1 MLATASM
8 LATAACAPP
17 RLHFDTSA
25 SPAPSAPNSD
35 CAGSYDTSG
44 NKAFYRDLEVISRK
58 TQAKAGAPLLGAA
71 RAPPEGGAAVCRAA
85 PAERLEAVLQ
95 GLSEEAKIALL
106 GKARF
111 QFRSGRGATAPAAA

>member
-17 RLHFDTSA
+17 RLHFDTSE

-44 NKAFYRDLEVISRK
+44 NKAFDRDVEVISRN
-58 TQAKAGAPLLGAA
+58 TQANAGAQLL
-71 RAPPEGGAAVCRAA
+71 EGGAAVYSAA

-95 GLSEEAKIALL
+95 GLDDDTKASLL
-106 GKARF
+106 PKARF